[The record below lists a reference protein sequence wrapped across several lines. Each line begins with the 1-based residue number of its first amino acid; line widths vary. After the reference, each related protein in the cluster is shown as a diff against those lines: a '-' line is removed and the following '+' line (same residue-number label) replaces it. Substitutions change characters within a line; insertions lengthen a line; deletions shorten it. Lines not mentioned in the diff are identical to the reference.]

1 MNVAAGKNLSD
12 LSDIKTMHRIFI
24 HLGLM
29 MLVAAPA
36 LASTTDVRYPREI
49 NTPQGRLVV
58 HAPQIKNWTGYELI
72 NAVAAIETTLPG
84 MDSAA
89 LGTVRISANTITN
102 LEEHTVTFYSLNINT
117 VNFPQA
123 DKASNEELQAFVRTT
138 LNKSKLTLPLEMV
151 LQYLD
156 EDIIPEGPKGLSMK
170 PPEIFY
176 ATTDSRLL
184 MFDGPPILSPINK
197 TELEF
202 AVNTNWDLFYVD
214 SRASWYLLD
223 GKRWLTMAGR
233 ELKGEWESVDELPK
247 AFDKLPT
254 TINWESVRAAIPP
267 AANDAALPTI
277 FISEVPAELILVEG
291 KPKLEA
297 IADTGISYVSNSD
310 TDLFFYKKTYYYLVS
325 GRWFTAKQLGTE
337 WSPINKLPDAFA
349 DIPPDHP
356 RGAVRVAVAGTNEA
370 KIASLEAV
378 IPRKAEVSRSY
389 SPPVNISYSD
399 GQPEFEL
406 IDSTSVYRAVNT
418 EYSVLRVSQ
427 NFYLCYN
434 AAWFASDEPGGP
446 WKLADNIPQEIY
458 SIPATSPAY
467 NCTYV
472 YVYDYNKDTV
482 TTGYT
487 SGYFNVYYSYG
498 VPWYGTGWYYYP
510 YYYGPYYY
518 GHRGTYGSA
527 AWYNSNNG
535 NYGAGQRYVGPYG
548 GASRVAVYNPETGAY
563 ARGRAVWNDD
573 EIARQGLAYNPS
585 TGTGVLTNRYANEDG
600 SWGQS
605 LIKRDDKW
613 LATQGS
619 RNGNSASVDFK
630 TSGGA
635 SGSIDREMNDG
646 TLSGSGEINRGDQT
660 IDTEMRR
667 SEDGVAR
674 KFTDEQ
680 GNTSG
685 YVKNAEGDL
694 YAGKDGEVYKRED
707 GEWSKHGEE
716 GWEPVEREQN
726 TSSERAARQMDA
738 DLATARD
745 RSNDTGGRAEG
756 EYYDPS
762 RANLP
767 DFSDSGGALEG
778 AGGLGAER
786 DNRNRERQNFARQ
799 QPDNSRARQL
809 DREHAARRQGQ
820 DRHVNR
826 NRDMG
831 ARQGGARQGGGRRR
845 R

>member
-1 MNVAAGKNLSD
+1 
-12 LSDIKTMHRIFI
+12 MHRTFI
-24 HLGLM
+24 RLFLM
-29 MLVAAPA
+29 MLVVAPA
-36 LASTTDVRYPREI
+36 LTSAADIRYPREL

-58 HAPQIKNWTGYELI
+58 HAPQIKNWLGYELI
-72 NAVAAIETTLPG
+72 NAVTAVEAKLPG
-84 MDSAA
+84 MDSAE
-89 LGTVRISANTITN
+89 LGTVGISANTITN
-102 LEEHTVTFYSLNINT
+102 LEESTVTFYSVSITT

-123 DKASNEELQAFVRTT
+123 DKARVDELEAFVRAT
-138 LNKSKLTLPLEMV
+138 LTRTKITLPLEMV

-156 EDIIPEGPKGLSMK
+156 ESIIPEGPKGLSMK
-170 PPEIFY
+170 PPAIFY

-184 MFDGPPILSPINK
+184 MLDGAPILAPINK
-197 TELEF
+197 TELQF
-202 AVNTNWDLFYVD
+202 AVNTNWDLFYVE

-223 GKRWLTMAGR
+223 GKRWLTMAGKQ
-233 ELKGEWESVDELPK
+233 LKGEWESVAELPK

-254 TINWESVRAAIPP
+254 TKNWESVGAAIPP
-267 AANDAALPTI
+267 ASNDAELPTI

-291 KPKLEA
+291 EPKLKP

-310 TDLFFYKKTYYYLVS
+310 ADLFRYDDAYYYLVS
-325 GRWFTAKQLGTE
+325 GRWFVAKQLGTE
-337 WSPINKLPDAFA
+337 WSSISKLPDAFA

-356 RGAVRVAVAGTNEA
+356 RGTVRVAVAGTNEA

-389 SPPVNISYSD
+389 SPPVNIAYSN

-406 IDSTSVYRAVNT
+406 IDSTDVYRAVNT

-427 NFYLCYN
+427 RFYLCYN
-434 AAWFASDEPGGP
+434 AAWFESAEPNGP
-446 WKLADNIPQEIY
+446 WRLADNIPEEIY

-472 YVYDYNKDTV
+472 YVYGSNKDTV

-498 VPWYGTGWYYYP
+498 VPWYGTGYYYYP

-518 GHRGTYGSA
+518 GYRGTYGSG

-535 NYGAGQRYVGPYG
+535 NYGAGQRYDGPYG

-573 EIARQGLAYNPS
+573 EIARQGIAYNPS

-600 SWGQS
+600 AWGQS

-613 LATQGS
+613 IATEGS
-619 RNGNSASVDFK
+619 REGNSASVDFK

-667 SEDGVAR
+667 TEDGVAR

-707 GEWSKHGEE
+707 GEWSKNGED
-716 GWEPVEREQN
+716 GWEPVEREQK
-726 TSSERAARQMDA
+726 SKSEQAARQMDA
-738 DLATARD
+738 ELANKRD
-745 RSNDTGGRAEG
+745 RSNDAAGRADA

-778 AGGLGAER
+778 SGGLGAER
-786 DNRNRERQNFARQ
+786 DSRNLERQNNRERQNLDRQ

-809 DREHAARRQGQ
+809 DREHAARRQGY
-820 DRHVNR
+820 DRHANR
-826 NRDMG
+826 SRDMG
-831 ARQGGARQGGGRRR
+831 SRRGGGGGGRRR